1 MPVQYILG
9 EWDFQGLSLKMEPPV
24 FIPRPETEVS
34 ISLRQVRME
43 MRKWGRYLSCP
54 RLPPGGAGAPW
65 LPFTGTVPF
74 HTGLLAV
81 QVGCARIEDSSCLL
95 PLTLHPA
102 PRTGS
107 DIECSKC
114 CPSIHPLWPFLR
126 NCPVGPWL
134 TRPIGNKWPPAT
146 YRAGR
151 SRECSSW
158 APGGPRK
165 SRVIRGGCCRLR

>member
-1 MPVQYILG
+1 MLATVIFTSALAFVSPGSGSDDLPECSFCRMPVQYILG

-34 ISLRQVRME
+34 ISLRQVRMKI
-43 MRKWGRYLSCP
+43 RKWGRYLPCP

-114 CPSIHPLWPFLR
+114 CPSAS
-126 NCPVGPWL
+126 PVVAIP
-134 TRPIGNKWPPAT
+134 
-146 YRAGR
+146 
-151 SRECSSW
+151 
-158 APGGPRK
+158 
-165 SRVIRGGCCRLR
+165 